1 MIYGALSIYQSE
13 GLCKRVLDKSFD
25 PTASSTCD
33 SLLANALQIDPHNL
47 EALQCLASVRL
58 SQEKTEEALAALLTF
73 PPSPP
78 NAPPARNQALVAAL
92 PLSVRLVRAK
102 LLLECGAYHDALDVL
117 ENVLASDDSSVEGWY
132 LMGWGW
138 WLVAERQKEGGEVE
152 GSEGLTWEDI
162 ARDSRDCLE
171 TCQMVSLPRFYA
183 SCKSHCNVCATSFH
197 SLRVNIS
204 VLTFFGSVAR
214 VTVRSRHTYIRT
226 CPRTSW
232 HP

>member
-1 MIYGALSIYQSE
+1 MIYGASSIYQSE
-13 GLCKRVLDKSFD
+13 SLCETFDGFWTKSFD
-25 PTASSTCD
+25 PAASSTCD

-73 PPSPP
+73 PPSSPD
-78 NAPPARNQALVAAL
+78 APPAHNQALVAAL

-102 LLLECGAYHDALDVL
+102 LLLECGAYHEALNVL

-171 TCQMVSLPRFYA
+171 TCQMVSL
-183 SCKSHCNVCATSFH
+183 SF
-197 SLRVNIS
+197 LRILQVP
-204 VLTFFGSVAR
+204 L
-214 VTVRSRHTYIRT
+214 
-226 CPRTSW
+226 
-232 HP
+232 